1 MPRLISPLTT
11 RLALAEALAQHG
23 APRVVLVATIHLAA
37 LALMAWS
44 EVDLVGRALFLLTWG
59 LLNFSWLA
67 ILRRPGLSALLSL
80 AMVALLVVLSRFKSE
95 NLWMTVSFLDIM
107 IIDAD
112 TIAFLLT
119 VVPHLRVALA
129 IAIVLA
135 VPLSLLVWRLDPF
148 RVGRRTATLG
158 AAACFAGI
166 VAVSIVV
173 PEEPWQAFVGDNY
186 LSKFVR
192 SGVTSTSEL
201 ATHGLFDAGGKTTD
215 RLTFAADDSCQ
226 PSGKPPHVIMVLD
239 ESSFDIRAVS
249 GVKVP
254 AGYGSHFRSFDGA
267 TRSFVVEGAGGPTW
281 YAEYNVLTG
290 LSTRS
295 FGRFAYFVTRIAAG
309 RIERGLP
316 QALRR
321 CGYKTFTLYPV
332 FGAFLGARSFQRT
345 IGVERFI
352 DAADMGSRDVEP
364 DRFYYE
370 RALRLIGRERGSSP
384 LFLFVYLTANH
395 FPWTYP
401 FRAELTPDWRGPG
414 NAPEVD
420 EYIRR
425 QMMSVRDYGAFV
437 ARLKQDFPG
446 RVVPAGAVRGSPAEF
461 RRQGAEPRARRCR
474 DRPAHHGAR
483 SALLHH
489 LLRGRC
495 RQFPPGR
502 HVVRAAR
509 PRRALSA
516 AGGPGGRRPAARSH
530 VPRAE
535 AHPAAL
541 RRRVLR
547 LWRRRRGPPLQPP
560 PDRRRPH
567 QAPLIACALRGASTV
582 GPRAPRRVRA

>member
-1 MPRLISPLTT
+1 MPPLISSLTT
-11 RLALAEALAQHG
+11 RLALAEVVAQHG
-23 APRVVLVATIHLAA
+23 APRVVLVAAIHLAA

-44 EVDLVGRALFLLTWG
+44 EVDLVGRTLFLLTWG

-119 VVPHLRVALA
+119 VVPHLRLALA

-135 VPLSLLVWRLDPF
+135 IPLSLLIWRLDPF

-158 AAACFAGI
+158 GAACFAGI
-166 VAVSIVV
+166 VAVSAVV
-173 PEEPWQAFVGDNY
+173 PEEPWEAFVGDNY

-201 ATHGLFDAGGKTTD
+201 ATHGLFDAGGKTAD
-215 RLTFAADDSCQ
+215 RLTFAAGDSCQ

-239 ESSFDIRAVS
+239 ESSFDIRAVA

-332 FGAFLGARSFQRT
+332 FGAFLGARNFQRST
-345 IGVERFI
+345 GVERFI
-352 DAADMGSRDVEP
+352 DSSDMGGRDLEP

-370 RALRLIGRERGSSP
+370 RALRLIGRERGSAP

-414 NAPEVD
+414 NAPQVD

-425 QMMSVRDYGAFV
+425 QTMSVRDYGEFV
-437 ARLKQDFPG
+437 ARLQQDFPDESFLL
-446 RVVPAGAVRGSPAEF
+446 VRFGDHQPNFAAKVLSPALDDAAIGRRIMAHDPRYFTTYYAVDAVNF
-461 RRQGAEPRARRCR
+461 RPVDMSSALPDLDAPYLPLVVQEAAGLPLDPTFREQKRILQRCGGLFYACAGGAEARHFNR
-474 DRPAHHGAR
+474 
-483 SALLHH
+483 LLID
-489 LLRGRC
+489 
-495 RQFPPGR
+495 
-502 HVVRAAR
+502 
-509 PRRALSA
+509 
-516 AGGPGGRRPAARSH
+516 AG
-530 VPRAE
+530 
-535 AHPAAL
+535 L
-541 RRRVLR
+541 IKR
-547 LWRRRRGPPLQPP
+547 L
-560 PDRRRPH
+560 
-567 QAPLIACALRGASTV
+567 
-582 GPRAPRRVRA
+582 

>member
-1 MPRLISPLTT
+1 MPPLISSLTT
-11 RLALAEALAQHG
+11 RLPLAEAVAQHG
-23 APRVVLVATIHLAA
+23 APRIVLVAAIHLAA

-44 EVDLVGRALFLLTWG
+44 EVDLVGRGLFLLTWG
-59 LLNFSWLA
+59 LLNFAWLA
-67 ILRRPGLSALLSL
+67 LIRRPGLSALLSL
-80 AMVALLVVLSRFKSE
+80 TMIALLVVLSRFKSE

-112 TIAFLLT
+112 TIAFLLS
-119 VVPHLRVALA
+119 VIPHLRVALA

-135 VPLSLLVWRLDPF
+135 IPLSLLVWRLDPF

-158 AAACFAGI
+158 GAACFAGV
-166 VAVSIVV
+166 VAVSAVV
-173 PEEPWQAFVGDNY
+173 PEEPWEAFVGDNY

-201 ATHGLFDAGGKTTD
+201 ATHGLFDAGGTTTD
-215 RLTFAADDSCQ
+215 RLTFAADDGCQ

-321 CGYKTFTLYPV
+321 CGYRTFTLYPV
-332 FGAFLGARSFQRT
+332 FGAFLGARNFQRGT
-345 IGVERFI
+345 GVERFI
-352 DAADMGSRDVEP
+352 DAADMGGRDLEP

-370 RALRLIGRERGSSP
+370 RALQLIGRERGSAP

-395 FPWTYP
+395 FPWNYP
-401 FRAELTPDWRGPG
+401 FRAELTPDWRDPG
-414 NAPEVD
+414 NVPEID

-425 QMMSVRDYGAFV
+425 QMMSVRDYGEFV
-437 ARLKQDFPG
+437 ARLQRDFPEESFLL
-446 RVVPAGAVRGSPAEF
+446 VRFGDHQPNFAAKVLSPALDDTAIGRRIMAHDPRYFTTYYAIDAVNF
-461 RRQGAEPRARRCR
+461 RPVDMSSALPNLDAPYLPLVVQEAAGLPLDPTFREQKRILQRCGGLFYACGGGAEARHFNR
-474 DRPAHHGAR
+474 
-483 SALLHH
+483 LLID
-489 LLRGRC
+489 
-495 RQFPPGR
+495 
-502 HVVRAAR
+502 
-509 PRRALSA
+509 
-516 AGGPGGRRPAARSH
+516 AG
-530 VPRAE
+530 
-535 AHPAAL
+535 L
-541 RRRVLR
+541 IKR
-547 LWRRRRGPPLQPP
+547 L
-560 PDRRRPH
+560 
-567 QAPLIACALRGASTV
+567 
-582 GPRAPRRVRA
+582 